1 MEMHQVRY
9 FLAVC
14 EAENFSRAA
23 DACDVAQPSLTK
35 AIKKLEEE
43 FGGALFYRER
53 HRTQLTDLGRR
64 LKPHF
69 ETVYAATAAAKADAD
84 GFRADEAMAIDLGV
98 MSTIGPAM
106 MVDFFAKLCQLIPD
120 LDIRIREAPGKD
132 LVEALRA
139 GEIDTGL
146 IGLPSLPDDLRALPL
161 FTERYTLTFAKGHD
175 FERLNAVP
183 VTALDGLDYLQRV
196 HCEFMDHFEALG
208 VDKAFKTNVR
218 YSSEREDWVQALVVA
233 GLGCSVMPEYLPV
246 LPGISSRPISDPEVS
261 RTISLVTV
269 AGRRHS
275 PALQA
280 MIRVAGTFPWPGKA
294 PDW

>member
-14 EAENFSRAA
+14 ESENFTRAA
-23 DACDVAQPSLTK
+23 DACNVAQPSLTK

-43 FGGALFYRER
+43 FGGPLFYRER

-69 ETVYAATAAAKADAD
+69 ETVFAATAAAKADAD

-106 MVDFFAKLCQLIPD
+106 MVDFFARLRQQNPD

-132 LVEALRA
+132 LVEALRV

-146 IGLPSLPDDLRALPL
+146 IGLPHLPDDLRALPL
-161 FTERYTLTFAKGHD
+161 FTERYTITFAKGHA

-183 VTALDGLDYLQRV
+183 VTALDGIDYLQRV
-196 HCEFMDHFEALG
+196 HCEFMDHFDALG
-208 VDKAFKTNVR
+208 ADWTFKTNVR
-218 YSSEREDWVQALVVA
+218 YSSEREDWIQALVVA
-233 GLGCSVMPEYLPV
+233 GLGCSIMPEHLPV
-246 LPGISSRPISDPEVS
+246 LPGISSRPIADPEVS

-275 PALQA
+275 TALET
-280 MIRVAGTFPWPGKA
+280 MIRLAGTFPWPGKA